1 MYEELILNILPPYYV
16 ADLNK
21 DYCIICQKNL
31 FKCQEQLSIS
41 KSLCCLFLD
50 SKEKANESFLLFL
63 NSCLG
68 GVVRNI
74 HILFNH
80 ILYL

>member
-1 MYEELILNILPPYYV
+1 MYEEFILNILPPCYV

-41 KSLCCLFLD
+41 KSLYCLF
-50 SKEKANESFLLFL
+50 
-63 NSCLG
+63 
-68 GVVRNI
+68 
-74 HILFNH
+74 
-80 ILYL
+80 